1 MFISFCFSKGA
12 LVDYVFLNKVYMQ
25 IFEEVNALRTQVSD
39 WKKSGHSVGFVPTM
53 GNLHDGHLS
62 LVKKAQQTC
71 DKVVV
76 SIFVNPMQFGPNED
90 FDSYPRTFDADQ
102 SKLAQ
107 LQTDAVFYPS
117 VDAVYPNG
125 LAQTQVCVPE
135 SLTSLL
141 EGAKRPGHFD
151 GVTTVVAKLFNM
163 VQADK
168 AFFGQKDFQQLAVIK
183 AMVYE
188 LAMPIEIV
196 SVPIGRD
203 KDGLALSSRN
213 QYLTAEQRKIAPKL
227 FTTLQDIEVAIKSGN
242 LDFNALSESA
252 KLALLAEGFDQVDYV
267 QVCDA
272 VTLLPAD
279 GLKNNKVILA
289 VARLGKT
296 RLLDN
301 ILLKSSI

>member
-1 MFISFCFSKGA
+1 
-12 LVDYVFLNKVYMQ
+12 MQ
-25 IFEEVNALRTQVSD
+25 IFEEVSALRSQVSD
-39 WKKSGHSVGFVPTM
+39 WKKSGHKVGFVPTM

-76 SIFVNPMQFGPNED
+76 SVFVNPMQFGPNED
-90 FDSYPRTFDADQ
+90 FDSYPRTFDEDQ
-102 SKLAQ
+102 AKLAQ

-117 VDAVYPNG
+117 VEAVYPNG

-135 SLTSLL
+135 ALTSLL

-168 AFFGQKDFQQLAVIK
+168 AFFGQKDFQQLAVIN
-183 AMVYE
+183 AMVFE
-188 LAMPIEIV
+188 LAMPIEII
-196 SVPIGRD
+196 SVPIARD

-213 QYLTAEQRKIAPKL
+213 QYLTTEQRKVAPKL
-227 FTTLQDIEVAIKSGN
+227 FTAMQNIKVAIDSGN
-242 LDFNALSESA
+242 LNFNALCESA
-252 KLALLAEGFDQVDYV
+252 KQSLLVEGFDQVDYV

-272 VTLLPAD
+272 ITLLPAD
-279 GLKNNKVILA
+279 KLTNKKVILA

-301 ILLKSSI
+301 ILLNA

>member
-1 MFISFCFSKGA
+1 
-12 LVDYVFLNKVYMQ
+12 MQ
-25 IFEEVNALRTQVSD
+25 IFEEVSALRSQVSD
-39 WKKSGHSVGFVPTM
+39 WKKSGHKVGFVPTM

-90 FDSYPRTFDADQ
+90 FDSYPRTFDEDQ
-102 SKLAQ
+102 AKLAQ

-117 VDAVYPNG
+117 VEAVYPNG
-125 LAQTQVCVPE
+125 LAQTQVSVPE
-135 SLTSLL
+135 ALTSLL

-183 AMVYE
+183 AMVFE
-188 LAMPIEIV
+188 LAMPIEII
-196 SVPIGRD
+196 SVPIARD

-213 QYLTAEQRKIAPKL
+213 QYLTTEQRNVAPKL
-227 FTTLQDIEVAIKSGN
+227 FTTIQNIRVAIDSGN
-242 LDFNALSESA
+242 LNFNALCESA
-252 KLALLAEGFDQVDYV
+252 KQSLLTEGFDQVDYV

-272 VTLLPAD
+272 ITLLPAD
-279 GLKNNKVILA
+279 KLTNKKVILA

-301 ILLKSSI
+301 ILLNA